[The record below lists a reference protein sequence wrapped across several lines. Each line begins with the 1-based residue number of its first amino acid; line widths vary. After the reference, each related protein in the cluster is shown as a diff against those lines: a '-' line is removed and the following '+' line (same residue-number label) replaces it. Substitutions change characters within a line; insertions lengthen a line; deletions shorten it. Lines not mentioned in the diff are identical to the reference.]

1 MSVGTGFLAVLLLRS
16 LSTAQEV
23 AHQGPNVVRHGYA
36 QCIEGKNPPP
46 VPVFESPCNL
56 KALAELKCG
65 EPIDI
70 LGREGPWLKIRISDG
85 SERYLGFFSGSL
97 SPKKFVAIDLPASKE
112 PYRPDCKAFVNL
124 RPGTNPPRAVYTP
137 APEYSNDARK
147 AQINGTVQLELTV
160 GTDGLTHEIAVK
172 KPLGYG
178 LDEKALEA
186 VQQWRFD
193 PATEDG
199 KAVSK
204 RITVEVSF
212 RL

>member
-1 MSVGTGFLAVLLLRS
+1 
-16 LSTAQEV
+16 
-23 AHQGPNVVRHGYA
+23 
-36 QCIEGKNPPP
+36 
-46 VPVFESPCNL
+46 
-56 KALAELKCG
+56 
-65 EPIDI
+65 
-70 LGREGPWLKIRISDG
+70 
-85 SERYLGFFSGSL
+85 
-97 SPKKFVAIDLPASKE
+97 
-112 PYRPDCKAFVNL
+112 
-124 RPGTNPPRAVYTP
+124 
-137 APEYSNDARK
+137 
-147 AQINGTVQLELTV
+147 V